1 MSNIIKKLQYSL
13 APYNRNI
20 LIFLLVI
27 VFGFVAYRV
36 YKNNETMSGKKSV
49 TFQDVA
55 NANKHADRV
64 DIYFFFADWCPHCVN
79 AKPEWDKFKDE
90 YNGKEIGKLKIVCTE
105 KDCSETSEAQLNK
118 SEYSVESYP
127 TIKVFI
133 DKDMNNPIEYDAKI
147 THDRLKMFIE
157 EIENSL

>member
-1 MSNIIKKLQYSL
+1 MSNIIKKIQYAF
-13 APYNRNI
+13 APHNRKI
-20 LIFLLVI
+20 FIFLLVV
-27 VFGFVAYRV
+27 VFAILAYNV
-36 YKNNETMSGKKSV
+36 YKKSKASSDKKTV
-49 TFQDVA
+49 TFKDVA

-64 DIYFFFADWCPHCVN
+64 DVYFFFADWCPHCVN

-90 YNGKEIGKLKIVCTE
+90 YNGKDIGEMKIVCTE
-105 KDCSETSEAQLNK
+105 KDCSESSDAKLNK
-118 SEYSVESYP
+118 SEYDVESYP
-127 TIKVFI
+127 TIKVFV